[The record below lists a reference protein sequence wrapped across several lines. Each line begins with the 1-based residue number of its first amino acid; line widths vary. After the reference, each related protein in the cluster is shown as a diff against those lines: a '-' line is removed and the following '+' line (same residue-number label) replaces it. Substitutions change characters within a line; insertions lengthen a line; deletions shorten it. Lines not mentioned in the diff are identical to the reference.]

1 MWKPKP
7 SDVPG
12 TSASGSSTPATHDD
26 IEYADEP
33 DSPLR
38 IPDSD
43 DDELA
48 KDEVAAFGRPI
59 GLSAE
64 KLVDLDDSDEEA
76 RPSKS
81 K

>member
-1 MWKPKP
+1 M
-7 SDVPG
+7 PG

-26 IEYADEP
+26 LEYADES

-43 DDELA
+43 DDELE
-48 KDEVAAFGRPI
+48 KDEVAAFGRPM
-59 GLSAE
+59 GLSTE

-76 RPSKS
+76 GSSKS